1 MFRRS
6 LLAWMWPVLN
16 NYRTIQIL
24 PMALANQIAAGEV
37 IERPASCIKE
47 LLENSLDAGAT
58 EIHIDIDAGGLRQM
72 VITDNGSGI
81 EKQDLLLSLAAH
93 ATSKIQSHQDLFHL
107 TTLGFRGEALASIQA
122 VSKVEIISKRPGA
135 ESKAYKLVAYTD
147 MPIRTLDTV
156 SDGIG
161 YLRDMYNS
169 INKLQGMMPYS
180 EIVNNLDLVK
190 DSINSTK
197 YKLLFL
203 K

>member
-1 MFRRS
+1 MEKPRLLKRNVDTVKTVSRPEPVVTQPKGEPAKPQPTPNTGVGGSS
-6 LLAWMWPVLN
+6 LDTMTAACATEMMNAATSFHRLHLKVTGEGSYSAHKALN
-16 NYRTIQIL
+16 NFYDGLHGHADTL
-24 PMALANQIAAGEV
+24 
-37 IERPASCIKE
+37 IEGSQGVAEK
-47 LLENSLDAGAT
+47 LLT
-58 EIHIDIDAGGLRQM
+58 
-72 VITDNGSGI
+72 
-81 EKQDLLLSLAAH
+81 
-93 ATSKIQSHQDLFHL
+93 
-107 TTLGFRGEALASIQA
+107 
-122 VSKVEIISKRPGA
+122 
-135 ESKAYKLVAYTD
+135 YTD

-156 SDGIG
+156 ADGVA